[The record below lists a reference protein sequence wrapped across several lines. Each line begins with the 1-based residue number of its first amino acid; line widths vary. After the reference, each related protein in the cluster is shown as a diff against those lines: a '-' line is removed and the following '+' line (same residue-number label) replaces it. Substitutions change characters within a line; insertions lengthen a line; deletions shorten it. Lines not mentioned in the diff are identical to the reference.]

1 MNCFSYL
8 DVFFEG
14 EVIIYM
20 FIVNVVEF
28 EFVGLRGG
36 GGIVDNE

>member
-28 EFVGLRGG
+28 EFVGLGG
-36 GGIVDNE
+36 GVVVDNE